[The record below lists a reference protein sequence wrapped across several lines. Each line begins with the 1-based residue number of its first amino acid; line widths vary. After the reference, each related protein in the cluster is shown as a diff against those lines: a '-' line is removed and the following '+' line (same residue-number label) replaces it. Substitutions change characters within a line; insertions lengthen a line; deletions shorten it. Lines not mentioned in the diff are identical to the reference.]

1 MAPSRRTT
9 ALARRAASFLR
20 TAPSFTHASAAL
32 EAEPHPERERRSA
45 SVRLRCRPGPL
56 GGCGPPGFSA
66 RGLFRGD
73 FFLPFSSKS
82 GATTK
87 QAGGTKGV
95 QNGEPNASFSGL
107 DAQGNMRIGERYSI
121 SVRGDKLVI
130 LQSHSG
136 REVEV
141 SEDTLAGLIEQEY
154 FVDQK

>member
-1 MAPSRRTT
+1 MMEPP
-9 ALARRAASFLR
+9 AAQ
-20 TAPSFTHASAAL
+20 T
-32 EAEPHPERERRSA
+32 
-45 SVRLRCRPGPL
+45 VVPGAGTPRK
-56 GGCGPPGFSA
+56 GMIMTKA
-66 RGLFRGD
+66 ND
-73 FFLPFSSKS
+73 SKS